1 MCSLCENSV
10 RLNIYWFVHFLYVC
24 YTLKVTLKIAV
35 WKLSILAVTL
45 SPTVNK
51 GTCSLTKKQQENWTK
66 YKAGIFRKWISS
78 SAGLFSLKRRE
89 TNEIISM
96 IASAFLLEIISRLQC
111 RKGQSNQST
120 VVCSIRRQIRTQEG
134 QGSSNL
140 EDRIQ
145 RRISYAEK
153 ELQKSSWGCLGF
165 LRNVGCTFV

>member
-1 MCSLCENSV
+1 MLYFKSHFKNCSMKTFNSG
-10 RLNIYWFVHFLYVC
+10 RDFVSHCKQRNLLSHQK
-24 YTLKVTLKIAV
+24 TTRKLDKIRSSYFQ
-35 WKLSILAVTL
+35 KMD
-45 SPTVNK
+45 
-51 GTCSLTKKQQENWTK
+51 KQQCR
-66 YKAGIFRKWISS
+66 AVFP
-78 SAGLFSLKRRE
+78 KRRE

-153 ELQKSSWGCLGF
+153 ELQKSS
-165 LRNVGCTFV
+165 